1 MIAPIAVSTLAIVL
15 IVVGAVIL
23 IAFILGLLGARAR
36 DRRQAPSY
44 DEHVAAADQALEEA
58 RAADKGWQREAM
70 ERVARDAI
78 EQSRPGWQYR
88 QLHLVFVDDRPG
100 VGEDRAHFVAV
111 ADDGEARVIISRRAD
126 GWTAERVE

>member
-1 MIAPIAVSTLAIVL
+1 VSTLAIIL
-15 IVVGAVIL
+15 IALGVVIL

-58 RAADKGWQREAM
+58 RAADKGWHREAM
-70 ERVARDAI
+70 EQVARGAL
-78 EQSRPGWQYR
+78 EESRPGWKYR
-88 QLHLVFVDDRPG
+88 DLHLILVDDRPG

-111 ADDGEARVIISRRAD
+111 ADDGEARVILARQAD
-126 GWTAERVE
+126 GWVAERVE